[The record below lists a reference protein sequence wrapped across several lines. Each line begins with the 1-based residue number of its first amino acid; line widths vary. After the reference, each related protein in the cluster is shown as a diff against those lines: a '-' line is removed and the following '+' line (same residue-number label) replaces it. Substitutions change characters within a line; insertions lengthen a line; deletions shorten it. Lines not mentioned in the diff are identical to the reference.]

1 MGTIDTCVDFNCVHT
16 LIECNSG
23 DPCNPEVCVAGVC
36 VATPI
41 ECPDSDADCGGSVCD
56 GGVCVPKDNLTCDD
70 GLPCTTDMCI
80 EGECQ
85 YFENTCN
92 DNNACTEDSCDPDTG
107 KCINTPI
114 DIECESDACVER
126 ECDPETGE
134 CIENSIVD
142 CDTNH
147 GCATGECNP
156 ETGLCEVTEVTC
168 DDGLFCTIDICEED
182 ENGDPVCRNEQRV
195 CPQNADLCVA
205 NYCSEDS
212 DSCESIDILCV
223 SEIECIEGNCIDGN
237 CVFTRIFGCGVSAVP
252 DPSDP
257 VAIEE
262 PPTSSSSS
270 SISAAGVGVVNGGGG
285 DSGASAV
292 ANEASAVLANN
303 YSTTV
308 VAVGGVGLVITF
320 AFFAAVL
327 GFNNSKQ
334 QPEVPLEALLEET
347 EANMAASDNPINI
360 QGPDAFLNVTST

>member
-1 MGTIDTCVDFNCVHT
+1 MG
-16 LIECNSG
+16 
-23 DPCNPEVCVAGVC
+23 
-36 VATPI
+36 
-41 ECPDSDADCGGSVCD
+41 
-56 GGVCVPKDNLTCDD
+56 
-70 GLPCTTDMCI
+70 
-80 EGECQ
+80 
-85 YFENTCN
+85 
-92 DNNACTEDSCDPDTG
+92 
-107 KCINTPI
+107 INTPI

-182 ENGDPVCRNEQRV
+182 ENGDPACRFEQRV
-195 CPQNADLCVA
+195 CPQNADICVA

-212 DSCESIDILCV
+212 DSCESIDILCA
-223 SEIECIEGNCIDGN
+223 SEIECIEGNCINGN

-257 VAIEE
+257 VIIEE

-270 SISAAGVGVVNGGGG
+270 SSIGAAGVGVVNEGGG

-292 ANEASAVLANN
+292 ANEASLVLANN

-327 GFNNSKQ
+327 GFNNSKE

-347 EANMAASDNPINI
+347 EANMAAYDNPINI